1 LGNEAVKQ
9 NFFELMAH
17 VPEFQTDVLL
27 FLADDPER
35 PVQVVVQHLCDEC
48 GPMSGADKYI
58 LEAKCRRC
66 GKEQSIDIY

>member
-1 LGNEAVKQ
+1 MKKR
-9 NFFELMAH
+9 FFELMAQ

-48 GPMSGADKYI
+48 GPMSGEDKYV
-58 LEAKCRRC
+58 LEAECRQC
-66 GKEQSIDIY
+66 GKEKSMDLY